1 MESTECA
8 SLVRRGGNWAVFSK
22 ISQKHDYLEFLTSTT
37 TPEEKKKKEETG
49 HYASESYDL

>member
-1 MESTECA
+1 MCVA
-8 SLVRRGGNWAVFSK
+8 GKARARVFNK
-22 ISQKHDYLEFLTSTT
+22 ISQKHDYFEFLTSTT